1 MYDYVEVYVTVDL
14 SHGLVSRV
22 GPGIDVLGRMNVS
35 QTEGVLFNI
44 SSRVL
49 NLKAESSRLH
59 HRLRLKSIRV
69 FETNVS
75 LHLNDWCHSVH
86 KYALF

>member
-22 GPGIDVLGRMNVS
+22 GPGIGVLGRMNVS
-35 QTEGVLFNI
+35 QTEGVVFNI

-49 NLKAESSRLH
+49 NLK
-59 HRLRLKSIRV
+59 
-69 FETNVS
+69 
-75 LHLNDWCHSVH
+75 
-86 KYALF
+86 

>member
-1 MYDYVEVYVTVDL
+1 MGTLMYDYVEVYVTVDL

-35 QTEGVLFNI
+35 QTEGVVFNI

-49 NLKAESSRLH
+49 NLK
-59 HRLRLKSIRV
+59 
-69 FETNVS
+69 
-75 LHLNDWCHSVH
+75 
-86 KYALF
+86 